1 MRGGRSIRHLFTASA
16 VTIVLVATASVAWAG
31 PGDPDT
37 SFSGDGL
44 RTIDFPGGSDDRANA
59 VMVQANGRIVLGGES
74 SIGGNSDFALLRLRA
89 NGTTD
94 PSFSDDGFRNLDFR
108 GLGGDDEILD
118 LVQQPDGRIVAVGQ
132 AYNADGSSSGFAI
145 ARFRT
150 DGRLDT
156 SFSGDGKLLVSF
168 PGLVYAF
175 GYAVAL
181 QDDGRI
187 LVGGEAGGNAPT
199 DRDFAVV
206 RIKPRGRIDRTYG
219 GGDGRVLTDFNG
231 SDEGIWDMV
240 VQPNGNLVAGGWA
253 HNAAGDN
260 YRFGFARYRSTGALD
275 RRFSGDG
282 RQVVDVSASLNDSLF
297 GVEVRSDGRI
307 VGAGQVGGPDI
318 ALVRLTP
325 RGAPDPTFSGDGK
338 LISEPLPG
346 GVYGADLDLRGKKL
360 VVAGYTTQ
368 DEIFLARY
376 GAGGGLDTNFG
387 GGDGSVVT
395 TFPGAT
401 VSRVYRSAIQSDGG
415 IVIAGYAVMTTSDFG
430 VGRFLP

>member
-1 MRGGRSIRHLFTASA
+1 MRAGRPIRRPFTACA
-16 VTIVLVATASVAWAG
+16 AAIALVATASVAWAA

-44 RTIDFPGGSDDRANA
+44 RTIDFPGGPDDRASA
-59 VMVQANGRIVLGGES
+59 VLVQANGRIVLAGES
-74 SIGGNSDFALLRLRA
+74 GIGGSSDFALLRLRA

-94 PSFSDDGFRNLDFR
+94 PSFSGDGFRSLDFR
-108 GLGGDDEILD
+108 GLGGDDEIFD
-118 LVQQPDGRIVAVGQ
+118 LVQQPDGKIVAVGQ
-132 AYNADGSSSGFAI
+132 AYNAGGSDSGFAI
-145 ARFRT
+145 ARFRP

-187 LVGGEAGGNAPT
+187 LVGGEAGGNVST

-206 RIKPRGRIDRTYG
+206 RITPRGKIDRTYG
-219 GGDGRVLTDFNG
+219 GGDGRVLTDFSG

-240 VQPNGNLVAGGWA
+240 VQPDGRLVAGGWA

-260 YRFGFARYRSTGALD
+260 YRFGFARYRTTGALD

-282 RQVVDVSASLNDSLF
+282 KQVVDVSASLNDSLH

-307 VGAGQVGGPDI
+307 VGAGQIGGPDI

-325 RGAPDPTFSGDGK
+325 RGAPDATFSGDGK

-360 VVAGYTTQ
+360 IVTGYTTQ

-376 GAGGGLDTNFG
+376 APGGALDTKFG
-387 GGDGSVVT
+387 GGDGFVVT

-401 VSRVYRSAIQSDGG
+401 ASRTYRSAIQSDGS
-415 IVIAGYAVMTTSDFG
+415 ILVAGYATMTTDDFG
-430 VGRFLP
+430 VARFRS